1 MKKLLS
7 IAAVAALFSTGAMAD
22 NTITLEGTV
31 QKAATVQLKSA
42 FTGTDLTSAT
52 GLFNDYVM
60 SMRKELPLG
69 DETNMVTEPLFLQT
83 NGAAN
88 TVTITLA
95 YDNILSGT
103 GATIPLH
110 AYYKKDGGTEGGLAS
125 GTAIS
130 MTDSSGTNDGT
141 AKVGDLKITGT
152 AANNQ
157 EAGNY
162 NGTITVTITP
172 N

>member
-7 IAAVAALFSTGAMAD
+7 IAAVAALFSTGAIAD

-52 GLFNDYVM
+52 GLFNDYGM

-69 DETNMVTEPLFLQT
+69 DETDMVTEPLFLQT

-88 TVTITLA
+88 TVTIALA
-95 YDNILSGT
+95 FDNIVSGD
-103 GATIPLH
+103 ATIPLKV
-110 AYYKKDGGTEGGLAS
+110 YYNEAS
-125 GTAIS
+125 LDSGEAAS
-130 MTDSSGTNDGT
+130 MTDSTDTNDGST
-141 AKVGDLKITGT
+141 KVGDLKITAT
-152 AANNQ
+152 PAINQ
-157 EAGNY
+157 EAGDY
-162 NGTITVTITP
+162 DGSIAVTITP